1 MSFIDFNIIDRITAL
16 RNELQQNTF
25 DEYRILIGIRNILLD
40 VDEMEINDIRRY
52 LLYYYNINSIQNI
65 NETVI
70 NYITNQNPHLQNS
83 ELYVQN
89 LLNSFLN
96 NVNNNTNVNLQENI
110 DSESDGSLSISDSES
125 VNDDETLQNQ
135 NLTNDNNFFNM
146 HPTFNFMNNFEYN
159 INYNS
164 LLHSID
170 QYPFL
175 FPNPSIANIS
185 ENSNQQF
192 ENFTTSVINLLSS
205 NNNINSNYYSAIN
218 EDVPLVLKESS
229 LSNLKIDKYK
239 NLSEYLKT
247 KNKKC
252 VIKLDDFNDEDDV
265 RILPC
270 DHVFCKEGIDDWLL
284 NNSYKCPICRKSAGE
299 YFAKVN

>member
-1 MSFIDFNIIDRITAL
+1 MSFIDFNIIDRITAI

-40 VDEMEINDIRRY
+40 IDEMEINNVRRY
-52 LLYYYNINSIQNI
+52 LLHYYNSNRVQNI
-65 NETVI
+65 NEDVI
-70 NYITNQNPHLQNS
+70 NYITSQNPNHQTGALHV
-83 ELYVQN
+83 EN
-89 LLNSFLN
+89 LLNTFLN
-96 NVNNNTNVNLQENI
+96 NVNNNFDVNLPENI
-110 DSESDGSLSISDSES
+110 DSESQESLSISDSES
-125 VNDDETLQNQ
+125 INDDETLQN
-135 NLTNDNNFFNM
+135 NNPINENTFFNM
-146 HPTFNFMNNFEYN
+146 HPVFNSMNNFEYN

-164 LLHSID
+164 LHNIN
-170 QYPFL
+170 QGQFL

-185 ENSNQQF
+185 ENANQQF
-192 ENFTTSVINLLSS
+192 ENFATSIMNILSS
-205 NNNINSNYYSAIN
+205 NNNSVNNNFYGGIN
-218 EDVPLVLKESS
+218 EDVPLVLKDSS

-239 NLSEYLKT
+239 NLSEHLKT

-252 VIKLDDFNDEDDV
+252 VIKLDDFSDEDDV

-284 NNSYKCPICRKSAGE
+284 NSSYKCPICRKSAGE

>member
-1 MSFIDFNIIDRITAL
+1 
-16 RNELQQNTF
+16 
-25 DEYRILIGIRNILLD
+25 
-40 VDEMEINDIRRY
+40 MEKPKNKFPGE
-52 LLYYYNINSIQNI
+52 Q
-65 NETVI
+65 
-70 NYITNQNPHLQNS
+70 H
-83 ELYVQN
+83 
-89 LLNSFLN
+89 
-96 NVNNNTNVNLQENI
+96 
-110 DSESDGSLSISDSES
+110 
-125 VNDDETLQNQ
+125 
-135 NLTNDNNFFNM
+135 
-146 HPTFNFMNNFEYN
+146 NFEYN

-164 LLHSID
+164 LHNIN
-170 QYPFL
+170 QGQFL
-175 FPNPSIANIS
+175 FSNPSIANIS
-185 ENSNQQF
+185 ENANQQF
-192 ENFTTSVINLLSS
+192 ENFTTSIINLLSS
-205 NNNINSNYYSAIN
+205 NNNNINNNFYGGIN
-218 EDVPLVLKESS
+218 EDVPLVLKDSS